1 MKAKNRLNIFLATA
15 MAREGHF
22 SALSLVRQL
31 LLVGVK
37 SAIKKIVVEVISSVG
52 ASSSAALA
60 DRIAVAVMLMAA
72 LFTAVTMGATVLI
85 CTGIVPLATVIK
97 ICVISA
103 VAGGAVTGVAL
114 GVILAWNK
122 P

>member
-22 SALSLVRQL
+22 SALSLVRQ